1 MQSHTLA
8 QIELFAS
15 LSIVVSCGQ
24 IPKREDSL
32 PKSGGELCS
41 RWKGMF
47 RFPDYIA
54 QWSHLIIDGMQ

>member
-8 QIELFAS
+8 QMELFTS
-15 LSIVVSCGQ
+15 LSLIVSCGQ
-24 IPKREDSL
+24 ISKRKDGP

-47 RFPDYIA
+47 
-54 QWSHLIIDGMQ
+54 